1 MPNETDRNPDGT
13 TVIKIVKIM
22 NGTDIVCH
30 IPQVANQQRNPLLT
44 LDKPLEIKY
53 VPQITNLGIKDYIAL
68 VKWAAYTNDQLVTIP
83 KDKILTI
90 TNASAEMIK
99 SYTQVISDYTNH
111 DKVMRRE
118 DNPRTERLMDREMMN
133 QDELD
138 EYEEIFEAFNDV
150 KKKSTIH

>member
-1 MPNETDRNPDGT
+1 MDKNNETKPE
-13 TVIKIVKIM
+13 IKIVKIM

-118 DNPRTERLMDREMMN
+118 ENPRTERLMDREVMREE
-133 QDELD
+133 ELE
-138 EYEEIFEAFNDV
+138 EYDEIFEAFNDI
-150 KKKSTIH
+150 KKKSTLH